1 MKKKVLVFWNK
12 LKELFGINAL
22 LKDKLVVLS
31 IRNARFN
38 IFQNPENISATAYN
52 EFLSPFLA
60 IALGVMTGGETV
72 LRNNMMRAIE
82 KNNGKAPSIQQVIRE
97 IQNDKEAN
105 IEIKRRLV
113 QRLNALQQGIAG
125 KVFSEKNAIPI
136 EDIANG
142 NFGIAL
148 DDLSVWQKNVLITS
162 ILCSL
167 IQAKKYQNKE
177 EQLKTILVMDD
188 LLELLSK
195 AASSFEEEE
204 SPSLFEKLSSEYARE
219 CNISIIA
226 STQAIFT
233 VNEVLLEN
241 ASSIICFRVG
251 NKSKNTVARIM
262 NLDKEKAEFL
272 TQLQKGQLIIYR
284 ATVFPIPV
292 LAQTPLLVLPE
303 VSIEPEQ
310 IHSDQEFGRV
320 NEEQA
325 ESNPESVHAS
335 FSNEEITLMTFL
347 RKNWWCRGVETSNH
361 LGFPLS
367 KVSLLE
373 KELVE
378 KKLIEIESFA
388 VGKGVG
394 NVHIAFFTSLG
405 TKLFGVQEIFG
416 KGGREHAFWAK
427 RISVWFESQRYK
439 TEIEKFLSNGESVD
453 VFAVKDGMSTGIEI
467 GLNKVEREIS
477 NVKKLKDFDQIIWA
491 TRSEVTLK
499 HFETLVNSQLPEL
512 KYKILFMLL
521 KSFLNAKG
529 GMSNE

>member
-12 LKELFGINAL
+12 LKELLGINAL

-60 IALGVMTGGETV
+60 IALGVMTGGETA
-72 LRNNMMRAIE
+72 LRNNIMRAIE
-82 KNNGKAPSIQQVIRE
+82 KNNGKAPTIQQVIRE
-97 IQNDKEAN
+97 IQNDKDAN

-113 QRLNALQQGIAG
+113 QRLNSLQRGIAG

-148 DDLSVWQKNVLITS
+148 DELSVWQKNVLITS

-167 IQAKKYQNKE
+167 IQAKKYQSKG
-177 EQLKTILVMDD
+177 EQVKTILVMDD
-188 LLELLSK
+188 LPELLSK

-241 ASSIICFRVG
+241 SSSIICFRVG

-262 NLDKEKAEFL
+262 NLEKEKAEFL
-272 TQLQKGQLIIYR
+272 TQLQKGQFITYR
-284 ATVFPIPV
+284 LGVFPVPI
-292 LAQTPLLVLPE
+292 LAQTPFLVIPE

-310 IHSDQEFGRV
+310 MHADEDFGSV
-320 NEEQA
+320 NEEQT
-325 ESNPESVHAS
+325 ELDPENVYAN
-335 FSNEEITLMTFL
+335 FSNEVITLMTSL
-347 RKNWWCRGVETSNH
+347 KKNWWCTVSEIADK
-361 LGFPLS
+361 LGWPIS
-367 KVSLLE
+367 KVSLLM
-373 KELVE
+373 KELVDKGLLE
-378 KKLIEIESFA
+378 SERYSTGKSSGNVCIHYYSGKSAKLFGAMGI
-388 VGKGVG
+388 VGKG
-394 NVHIAFFTSLG
+394 S
-405 TKLFGVQEIFG
+405 
-416 KGGREHAFWAK
+416 REHCFWQK
-427 RISVWFESQRYK
+427 RCSLWFESQGYT
-439 TEIEKFLSNGESVD
+439 TEIEYFLPTGESVD
-453 VFAVKDGMSTGIEI
+453 VLAQKDNFRSGIEI
-467 GLNKVEREIS
+467 NLNKVSRELS
-477 NVKKLKDFDQIIWA
+477 NLSKMKNFDQIIWSSK
-491 TRSEVTLK
+491 SEITLK
-499 HFETLVNSQLPEL
+499 HMQMLVNSQLPEL

-521 KSFLNAKG
+521 KSFLNTKG